1 MKRLAPVVALLL
13 LASPLA
19 CGRGRPETAVRING
33 RIEAAQV
40 DLAAKVAGRV
50 VEVTVREGDRVKA
63 GDLLVRLDL
72 GETAV
77 AVDRDRAGAE
87 ASDARLRDLEEGSR
101 DSEIAA
107 AEADVADRAAAVDL
121 ARRERERVASLV
133 AQQVASAQELDRA
146 QTVVARAAASL
157 DAARERLRLARE
169 GFRRRQTDQARAES
183 ARARA
188 VLRQSEILAA
198 EGEIRAPADGIVLH
212 RLAEPGQLLGAGRP
226 ALTLAFADRLYLR
239 GFVPETAMGRVRPGM
254 PATIEVDAFPGRSFP
269 ARVTEISPEAEFTP
283 RPVET
288 REERVH
294 LVYATKIDLDAGW
307 KEPLVP
313 GQPAEAVVET
323 GGAAK

>member
-1 MKRLAPVVALLL
+1 MKRLAPAVALLL

-19 CGRGRPETAVRING
+19 CGRDRRGTTVSING

-77 AVDRDRAGAE
+77 AVERDRAGAE

-101 DSEIAA
+101 DAEIAA
-107 AEADVADRAAAVDL
+107 AEAEVADRVAAVDL

-146 QTVVARAAASL
+146 QAALDRAAANL
-157 DAARERLRLARE
+157 DAARERLRLTRE

-188 VLRQSEILAA
+188 ILRQSEILAA
-198 EGEIRAPADGIVLH
+198 EGEVRAPADGIVLH
-212 RLAEPGQLLGAGRP
+212 RLVEPGQLLGAGR
-226 ALTLAFADRLYLR
+226 AAITLAFADRLYLR
-239 GFVPETAMGRVRPGM
+239 GFVPETALGRVRTGM
-254 PATIEVDAFPGRSFP
+254 PATIEVDAFPGRKFP
-269 ARVTEISPEAEFTP
+269 ARVGEISPEAEFTP

-307 KEPLVP
+307 REPLVP
-313 GQPAEAVVET
+313 GQPAEAMVET
-323 GGAAK
+323 GDAAK